1 MKESLRQERRGGIY
15 GDSPSAN
22 NEVGGGQER
31 RREERADEPVLAKK
45 TREQKPRRQEQRGGM
60 SMATRRWQKKNE
72 VGGAQERSKK
82 EPAEESTTMKTRE
95 QTPRR
100 GSEQDAS
107 QAKNQE
113 EGGIG
118 YLSRQPESG
127 KGRMAGRYDTGGRTT
142 TTHGEEATWGR
153 RRSRGM

>member
-1 MKESLRQERRGGIY
+1 
-15 GDSPSAN
+15 
-22 NEVGGGQER
+22 
-31 RREERADEPVLAKK
+31 
-45 TREQKPRRQEQRGGM
+45 
-60 SMATRRWQKKNE
+60 MATRRQQITRSAAVKNAEEKNGQTSPFLPRKQESKNQEGKNREGECLWRLAGGKKNE